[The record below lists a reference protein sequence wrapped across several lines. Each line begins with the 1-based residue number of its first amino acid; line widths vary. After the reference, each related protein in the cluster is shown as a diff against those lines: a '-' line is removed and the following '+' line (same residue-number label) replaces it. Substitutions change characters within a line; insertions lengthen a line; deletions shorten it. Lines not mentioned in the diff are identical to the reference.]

1 MKAVLLTAFGGGDVL
16 EPTEIPIPVPG
27 PDQLLVRIRAAALN
41 PVDYQTRRGDYRD
54 ELALPA
60 VIGSDLSGVVEAVG
74 EKVGDFAKGDEVY
87 AQPRTFEGQGGYAQ
101 YTVIDAAIVARKPTG
116 ISHEEA
122 ACIPCAGGTAWECLV
137 VRGQVR
143 PGETVLIHAAAGG
156 VGSFAVQIARAA
168 GARVLAT
175 CSPRGADFVR
185 AIGVDR
191 LIDYTSEDY
200 AEVIHAETDGGID
213 LVLDTVG
220 GDAITRSAEVLRP
233 FGRLATIVDIS
244 DPQALLPFWDRNATV
259 HFVFSPPSRE
269 KLDALGDLVERGQ
282 LRPYVDSV
290 VPLSQVAEAHER
302 LERGGVRGKIVL
314 DPDR

>member
-1 MKAVLLTAFGGGDVL
+1 MKAVLLTGFGGGDVL
-16 EPTEIPIPVPG
+16 EAAEVPVPVPG
-27 PDQLLVRIRAAALN
+27 PDQLLVRIRAAAVN

-74 EKVGDFAKGDEVY
+74 ENVGDFAKGDEVY
-87 AQPRTFEGQGGYAQ
+87 AQPRTFEGHGGYAQ
-101 YTVIDAAIVARKPTG
+101 YTVIDAAIAARKPAG

-137 VRGQVR
+137 VRGKLR

-156 VGSFAVQIARAA
+156 VGSYAVQIARAA
-168 GARVLAT
+168 GARVFAT
-175 CSPRGADFVR
+175 CSPRGAGFVR

-191 LIDYTSEDY
+191 LIDYTREDY
-200 AEVIHAETDGGID
+200 AEVIRAETDGGVD
-213 LVLDTVG
+213 LVLDTIG
-220 GDAITRSAEVLRP
+220 GDAIARSGEVLRP
-233 FGRLATIVDIS
+233 FGRLATIVDIP
-244 DPQALLPFWDRNATV
+244 DPQSLLPLWDRNATV

-269 KLDALGDLVERGQ
+269 KLDALGALVERGKV
-282 LRPYVDSV
+282 RSYVDSV
-290 VPLSQVAEAHER
+290 VPLSQVAAAHER
-302 LERGGVRGKIVL
+302 LERGGVQGKIVL

>member
-1 MKAVLLTAFGGGDVL
+1 MKAVLLTAFGGTDVL
-16 EPTEIPIPVPG
+16 EAAEVPVPVPG
-27 PDQLLVRIRAAALN
+27 PDQLLVRIRAAAVN

-74 EKVGDFAKGDEVY
+74 ENVGDFAKGDEVY
-87 AQPRTFEGQGGYAQ
+87 AQPRTFEGHGGYAQ
-101 YTVIDAAIVARKPTG
+101 YTVIDAAIAARKPAG

-137 VRGQVR
+137 VRGKLR

-156 VGSFAVQIARAA
+156 VGSYAVQIARAA
-168 GARVLAT
+168 GARVFAT
-175 CSPRGADFVR
+175 CSPRGAGFVR

-200 AEVIHAETDGGID
+200 AEVIRAETDGGVD
-213 LVLDTVG
+213 LVLDTIG
-220 GDAITRSAEVLRP
+220 GDAIARSGEVLRP
-233 FGRLATIVDIS
+233 FGRLATIVDIP
-244 DPQALLPFWDRNATV
+244 DPQSLLPLWDRNATV

-269 KLDALGDLVERGQ
+269 KLDALGALVERGQ
-282 LRPYVDSV
+282 VRSYVDSV
-290 VPLSQVAEAHER
+290 VPLSQVAAAHER
-302 LERGGVRGKIVL
+302 LERGGVQGKIVL